1 MREFK
6 LIFYAI
12 TLVYM
17 AIATVICL
25 MAWNR
30 ETSWSRELRSVFG
43 LGIFEAFDAV
53 VLSNLIGVC
62 LLVVIW
68 GIEHIHIW
76 RLRTRNKRHTQQLTE
91 LKAKL
96 YEKYEAKIEQQP
108 TEETETKSDT
118 QDTQQEVSKDRA
130 TTYRRNRN

>member
-1 MREFK
+1 MRKFK
-6 LIFYAI
+6 LTLYAI

-25 MAWNR
+25 MAWNYK
-30 ETSWSRELRSVFG
+30 TSWSREARNFFDIGIVESFKG
-43 LGIFEAFDAV
+43 L

-76 RLRTRNKRHTQQLTE
+76 QLRIRNKRQAQQFTE

-96 YEKYEAKIEQQP
+96 YEKYEAEIEQQP
-108 TEETETKSDT
+108 TEETETTSDT
-118 QDTQQEVSKDRA
+118 HQKESEKVPSAEISTEEESP
-130 TTYRRNRN
+130 